1 MSTSRRALVTG
12 ASRGIGAAI
21 AVRLAADG
29 HRVVVNHRDSEAA
42 ADAVVAGI
50 RASGGQADALR
61 FDVADRDATH
71 AALATLDV
79 EHDPFTI
86 VVHNAGVTRDGL
98 FATMKPEAWSAPLR
112 TSLDGFF
119 HVVQPLL
126 LPMMRQRWGRIVVVS
141 SVAGLRGN
149 KGQVN
154 YAAAKAGLV
163 GAAKALALEVASRK
177 VTVNAVAPGLVDTDM
192 LAGAPLEQLL
202 QAVPLARVGRPE
214 EVASLVAWLCGEDAG
229 YVTGQVIPITGGL

>member
-1 MSTSRRALVTG
+1 
-12 ASRGIGAAI
+12 
-21 AVRLAADG
+21 
-29 HRVVVNHRDSEAA
+29 
-42 ADAVVAGI
+42 
-50 RASGGQADALR
+50 
-61 FDVADRDATH
+61 
-71 AALATLDV
+71 
-79 EHDPFTI
+79 
-86 VVHNAGVTRDGL
+86 
-98 FATMKPEAWSAPLR
+98 MKPEAWSAPLR

-163 GAAKALALEVASRK
+163 GAARALALEVASRK